1 MHTFAMNCTVY
12 ESSFVGDALMQ
23 FCNGHGIVALHFCAS
38 PLFFRCTFE
47 QCSPVQ
53 CMIVMVTFDFLVQLY
68 LLPERKRNR
77 KKGYGRIVAERPT
90 GSRAGCQSASGGS
103 RTPRPVRTTVRPK
116 PTSHHADRQ
125 PDHCPLKEKGGLGG
139 LLRELNLSSSVSP
152 TRTSQLVPP
161 KSKH

>member
-1 MHTFAMNCTVY
+1 
-12 ESSFVGDALMQ
+12 
-23 FCNGHGIVALHFCAS
+23 
-38 PLFFRCTFE
+38 
-47 QCSPVQ
+47 
-53 CMIVMVTFDFLVQLY
+53 MVTFDFLVQLY

-116 PTSHHADRQ
+116 PMSHHADRQ

-161 KSKH
+161 QRANIRNSDNFHFHQQYLDFRAASSSSLSPTFAKCKVTSLE